1 MKKTLPLL
9 LLILALVPRDS
20 SAGPQLPTL
29 IPADD
34 PRIQYSGRI
43 DFTDPKAPRFDWSG
57 VSISVRFKGNAVGFF
72 LVDGANNYNLTVD
85 GKPATV
91 WATTKAQTE
100 YIAGHLKKGEHLARL
115 SKRTEGYFG
124 IATFKGVLLPKDGAL
139 LEAPPKPTRRIEF
152 LGASWTCGY
161 GNEGTSIHCPDL
173 RPLENADLAFGPVAA
188 RMLGAEWHVT
198 AYSGKGICRN
208 YGAPKADS
216 PDPYGI
222 LFDRTVQGDANL
234 KWDFTAWV
242 PDVVVI
248 NLGVN
253 DYSTQPAPDPKVFI
267 SRYVE
272 LLGRVRAA
280 YPKAWIVA
288 FDATGWP
295 DYLQYVQ
302 AAVAEFKKR
311 GDGKTL
317 SLEFP
322 PYPPSEHACDYH
334 PSVAA
339 DRQIAENLVPQIS
352 KLWAEDTTPAPD
364 SAATSTPVTSDPST
378 ASPTEPTADGAWNNG
393 VKHEAFRYAFKGP
406 LDEAM
411 WERAQY
417 SIDDSGSLTQPTDA
431 SDGAEA
437 LTLFVNRLAPPVG
450 QHPFT
455 AAGIQS
461 RAFYG
466 HGRFTVRMK
475 SNIKSGTVSSFF
487 LMNKW
492 EPGRWF
498 HKEIDIEFLG
508 KDPRTVQFVTHRYY
522 SDQGPQ
528 AMGHAHVVQL
538 PFGYGDGF
546 HDYSILWTKDKVEWS
561 VDGKRIW
568 ETAENV
574 PDVPLAIMM
583 NHWGPDPTN
592 EWSKNWVG
600 PMDLDA
606 LPSKAEYQWVRY
618 EPE

>member
-1 MKKTLPLL
+1 MKQTIALCLL
-9 LLILALVPRDS
+9 VLALAPRGT
-20 SAGPQLPTL
+20 SAGTRLPQL

-57 VSISVRFKGNAVGFF
+57 VSLTVRFKGDAVGFV
-72 LVDGANNYNLTVD
+72 LADGANNYNLTVD
-85 GKPATV
+85 DRPVTV
-91 WATTKAQTE
+91 WATTKGRVE
-100 YIAGHLKKGEHLARL
+100 YIAGHFKKGDHLARL

-124 IATFKGVLLPKDGAL
+124 VATFKGILLPKDGVL

-188 RMLGAEWHVT
+188 RRLGAEWHLT

-208 YGAPKADS
+208 YGAPKAES
-216 PDPYGI
+216 PDPYGQ

-234 KWDFTAWV
+234 KWDFKSWV
-242 PDVVVI
+242 PDVVVL

-253 DYSTQPAPDPKVFI
+253 DFSTQPAPAPKVFI
-267 SRYVE
+267 SNYVE
-272 LLGRVRAA
+272 LLGRVRSA
-280 YPKAWIVA
+280 YPQAWIVA

-295 DYLQYVQ
+295 DYIQYVQ
-302 AAVAEFKKR
+302 AAVAEFKRR

-322 PYPPSEHACDYH
+322 PYPPALHACDYH
-334 PSVAA
+334 PSVTA
-339 DRQIAENLVPQIS
+339 DRQIAENLVTQIS
-352 KLWAEDTTPAPD
+352 KLWAEDASPSPSGVVPPTPAP
-364 SAATSTPVTSDPST
+364 SNPPA
-378 ASPTEPTADGAWNNG
+378 ASPTEPAADGAWLTG
-393 VKHEAFRYAFKGP
+393 VRRGAFRYDFKGP
-406 LDEAM
+406 LDESV
-411 WERAQY
+411 WEKGRY
-417 SIDDSGSLTQPTDA
+417 SIDEGGSYSDPA
-431 SDGAEA
+431 EVKDGAGF
-437 LTLFVNRLAPPVG
+437 LTLVVSRLANPVG
-450 QHPFT
+450 RHPFT
-455 AAGIQS
+455 GAGIQS
-461 RAFYG
+461 KAFFG

-475 SNIKSGTVSSFF
+475 SNIKPGTVSSFF

-492 EPGRWF
+492 EPGNWF

-508 KDPRTVQFVTHRYY
+508 KDPRTVQFVTHRYH
-522 SDQGPQ
+522 SDQGPS
-528 AMGHAHVVQL
+528 AMGHAHVVTL

-546 HDYSILWTKDKVEWS
+546 HDYSIHWTKDKVEWS
-561 VDGKRIW
+561 VDGKKIW

-574 PDVPLAIMM
+574 PDAPLNIFM

-592 EWSKNWVG
+592 EWSASWVG
-600 PMDLDA
+600 KMDLEA